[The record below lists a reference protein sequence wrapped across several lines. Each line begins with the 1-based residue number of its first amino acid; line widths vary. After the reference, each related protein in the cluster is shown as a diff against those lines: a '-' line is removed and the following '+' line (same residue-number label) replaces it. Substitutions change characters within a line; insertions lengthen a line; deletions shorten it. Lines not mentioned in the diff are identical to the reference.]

1 MIIARRTQARAM
13 RCVGIV
19 LLILALPAAYAQY
32 TRLPDIQ
39 IPDFRHA
46 PPPAAARAGSAETCA
61 TCGVITAIRETQSQR
76 PVAVPQGFQN
86 APLSSG
92 PTTDF
97 RVGAVV
103 ALPMSESA
111 NDRAFVGGVGTPE
124 MRARF
129 SESNYEI
136 TVRLDNGAYSVVQR
150 RDGGRFRVGD
160 RVRMRG
166 IELELLGR

>member
-1 MIIARRTQARAM
+1 MSIARRTQARAM
-13 RCVGIV
+13 RCVGGV
-19 LLILALPAAYAQY
+19 LLIVALPAGYAQY

-86 APLSSG
+86 APSSSG

-103 ALPMSESA
+103 LE
-111 NDRAFVGGVGTPE
+111 
-124 MRARF
+124 
-129 SESNYEI
+129 
-136 TVRLDNGAYSVVQR
+136 
-150 RDGGRFRVGD
+150 
-160 RVRMRG
+160 G
-166 IELELLGR
+166 IELCEPCRLFKSRTDPRTLDFFVRKGGLRTRVISGGVLEIGATIDTVG